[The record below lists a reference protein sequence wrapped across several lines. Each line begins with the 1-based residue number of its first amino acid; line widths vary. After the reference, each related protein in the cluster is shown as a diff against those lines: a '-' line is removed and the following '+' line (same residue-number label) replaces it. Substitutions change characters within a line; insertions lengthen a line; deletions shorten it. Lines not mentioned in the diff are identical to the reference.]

1 MDSHSTENLVN
12 ADLKELSSYT
22 EGTILTEQVSAQK
35 SMPMIL
41 EPYWNLILWSHSK
54 ELNEQCDMEETFEV
68 NIFPN

>member
-22 EGTILTEQVSAQK
+22 EGTILTEQVSTQK